1 MARIL
6 ECSRCGA
13 GIGHN
18 DTQCWR
24 CGEPL
29 ASGGKFKEAPRPAP
43 GKFSSPGIRDV
54 RDSKPKEMPRGQ
66 PAVQPIA
73 EGYNGREKEL
83 QDREKELREEMDA
96 LEAESLELEKA
107 AQQLEKERLAIVEA
121 NRRIRSREDDLDA
134 MAIVVQ
140 NALQAAEDYQA
151 GIQVG
156 EERVEQVDRLLQASD
171 DLGPVLEEERK
182 RIRQNIERE
191 MADQLSRIGQLEGEL
206 KAAYAQLQAGDARND
221 LGFSPVDVQGILAD
235 VTDQMRPQIGAGLPA
250 DLDDRRLLTH
260 IDRLDQLLSGGIP
273 MGGVVLI
280 NGPAGSMKT
289 SLTYHV
295 LHNAA
300 AKGPMKGMFLS
311 LEQDRDSLIRQMTI
325 LGMPRDECLD
335 HLMIVDLVDL
345 RRSMEGQHG
354 DWRSIIMRYVEN
366 VMKESPFTLLALDSL
381 ESFMAMSQ
389 VEFTR
394 IEVQELFDWFR
405 SLGLTTF
412 VISETPMTRLEREGH
427 MELYVADG
435 VVEIIMKEVG
445 DSHIQR
451 WLRCI
456 KMRGANIDPRY
467 YALMHAGNSF
477 ILSVPL
483 MRAPSQYPDE

>member
-29 ASGGKFKEAPRPAP
+29 TGVAKAKEAPRPAL
-43 GKFSSPGIRDV
+43 GKISAPGIRDV
-54 RDSKPKEMPRGQ
+54 RDIKPKEVPRGQ
-66 PAVQPIA
+66 NAVQTIS
-73 EGYNGREKEL
+73 ENYNGREREL

-96 LEAESLELEKA
+96 LEAESHELENA
-107 AQQLEKERLAIVEA
+107 AQELEKERLTIVEA
-121 NRRIRSREDDLDA
+121 NKRIRQREDELDA

-140 NALQAAEDYQA
+140 NALQAAEDYQS

-171 DLGPVLEEERK
+171 DLRPVLDEERK
-182 RIRQNIERE
+182 RIRQSIERE
-191 MADQLSRIGQLEGEL
+191 MADQLSRIGQLEAEL
-206 KAAYAQLQAGDARND
+206 KAAYAQLGAGDD
-221 LGFSPVDVQGILAD
+221 QTTLSTVDVQQALAD
-235 VTDQMRPQIGAGLPA
+235 VTAQMRDQIGAGLPPGQE
-250 DLDDRRLLTH
+250 DRRLLTH
-260 IDRLDQLLSGGIP
+260 VDRLDQLLSGGVP
-273 MGGVVLI
+273 MGSVVLM

-300 AKGPMKGMFLS
+300 CKSSMKGMFLS
-311 LEQDRDSLIRQMTI
+311 LEQDRDSLIRQMDR
-325 LGMPRDECLD
+325 LGMPRDASLD
-335 HLMIVDLVDL
+335 HLMVVDLVDL

-366 VMKESPFTLLALDSL
+366 VMKENPFTLLALDSL

-389 VEFTR
+389 HEFTR

-412 VISETPMTRLEREGH
+412 VISETPMALLEREGH

-435 VVEIIMKEVG
+435 AIELVLKEVG

-451 WLRCI
+451 WLRCL
-456 KMRGANIDPRY
+456 KMRGANIDSRY
-467 YALMHAGNSF
+467 YALMHAGGSF
-477 ILSVPL
+477 ILSVPM
-483 MRAPSQYPDE
+483 MRASSQSPEG

>member
-24 CGEPL
+24 CSEPL
-29 ASGGKFKEAPRPAP
+29 TGGIKAAAPQSAL
-43 GKFSSPGIRDV
+43 GKINAPGIRDV
-54 RDSKPKEMPRGQ
+54 RDMKAKEPPRNQ
-66 PAVQPIA
+66 TAVRPISD
-73 EGYNGREKEL
+73 GFNGREREL
-83 QDREKELREEMDA
+83 QDREKELREEMEA
-96 LEAESLELEKA
+96 VEAESHELEIA
-107 AQQLEKERLAIVEA
+107 AQVLEKERLSIVEA
-121 NRRIRSREDDLDA
+121 NKRIRKREDDLDA
-134 MAIVVQ
+134 MAIMIQ
-140 NALQAAEDYQA
+140 NALQAAEDYQS
-151 GIQVG
+151 GIEVG
-156 EERVEQVDRLLQASD
+156 EERVEQVDRLLQAGD
-171 DLGPVLEEERK
+171 ALRPVLDEERK
-182 RIRQNIERE
+182 RIRQSIERE
-191 MADQLSRIGQLEGEL
+191 MADQLSRIAQLEAEL
-206 KAAYAQLQAGDARND
+206 KAAYAQLRAAEDDD
-221 LGFSPVDVQGILAD
+221 LGFSTVDLQQVLAD
-235 VTDQMRPQIGAGLPA
+235 VTAQMKGQIGAGLPA
-250 DLDDRRLLTH
+250 GQEDRRLLTH
-260 IDRLDQLLSGGIP
+260 VDRLDQLLSGGVPI
-273 MGGVVLI
+273 GSVVLM
-280 NGPAGSMKT
+280 NGPAGCMKT

-300 AKGPMKGMFLS
+300 HMESTKGMFLS
-311 LEQDRDSLIRQMTI
+311 LEQDRDSLIRQMTR
-325 LGMPRDECLD
+325 LGMPRDESLD
-335 HLMIVDLVDL
+335 HLMVVDLVDL

-389 VEFTR
+389 HEYTR

-412 VISETPMTRLEREGH
+412 VISETPMARLERDGH

-435 VVEIIMKEVG
+435 AIEIVLKEVG

-467 YALMHAGNSF
+467 YALMHAGGSF
-477 ILSVPL
+477 ILSVPM
-483 MRAPSQYPDE
+483 MRSTSQSSEE